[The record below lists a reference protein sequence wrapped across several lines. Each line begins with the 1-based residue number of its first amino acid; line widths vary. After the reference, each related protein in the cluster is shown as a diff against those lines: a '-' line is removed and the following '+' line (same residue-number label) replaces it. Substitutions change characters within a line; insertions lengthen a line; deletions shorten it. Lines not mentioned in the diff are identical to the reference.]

1 MDILDD
7 ALGESISTSSNDVG
21 EKTFFNH
28 VLRFDGKTKN
38 ELMDVFQYSV
48 TAVFPILILNHIISN
63 LFPEPDENKAILE
76 LVIEI
81 GSELFLLLFGIYMI
95 HRIVTYF
102 PLFSGNAYN
111 ELNMLN
117 IVLIF
122 LIIIL
127 SFQTQLSEKANIL
140 FDHIKNYIFYNTGY
154 DSDSAKRP
162 QRENMKERRDHEKEE
177 IKERLSRS
185 VPTNTQPQS
194 HTQEERLNVGISSS
208 PPNDQGLMSFAEP
221 MAANDGLGGF
231 TSF

>member
-1 MDILDD
+1 MDILDN
-7 ALGESISTSSNDVG
+7 ALGESVSTSSSDVG

-38 ELMDVFQYSV
+38 ELMDLFQYSV
-48 TAVFPILILNHIISN
+48 TAVFPILILNNIISN

-95 HRIVTYF
+95 HRLVTYF
-102 PLFSGNAYN
+102 PLFSGNAYS

-117 IVLIF
+117 IVLVF

-154 DSDSAKRP
+154 DSSSAKRP
-162 QRENMKERRDHEKEE
+162 QRENMKDVDEKE
-177 IKERLSRS
+177 KMTSTLSGSREQQQHHADHS
-185 VPTNTQPQS
+185 VTASTNDTNP
-194 HTQEERLNVGISSS
+194 NGIAI
-208 PPNDQGLMSFAEP
+208 DTFAEP
-221 MAANDGLGGF
+221 MAANEGFGGF
-231 TSF
+231 SSF

>member
-1 MDILDD
+1 MFDN
-7 ALGESISTSSNDVG
+7 ALGESVSSSSIDVG

-38 ELMDVFQYSV
+38 ELMDIFQYSV
-48 TAVFPILILNHIISN
+48 TSVFPILILNNLISN

-76 LVIEI
+76 LVVEI

-102 PLFSGNAYN
+102 PLFSGNAYS

-117 IVLIF
+117 IVLVF

-154 DSDSAKRP
+154 DSGSAKRP
-162 QRENMKERRDHEKEE
+162 QRENMKEREVVEKEE
-177 IKERLSRS
+177 MKERLSRG
-185 VPTNTQPQS
+185 VPTNTQGSEP
-194 HTQEERLNVGISSS
+194 EEQRNINMGGT
-208 PPNDQGLMSFAEP
+208 PNTSNGLETFAEP
-221 MAANDGLGGF
+221 MAANDGFGGF

>member
-1 MDILDD
+1 MDILDN
-7 ALGESISTSSNDVG
+7 ALGESVSTSSSDVG

-38 ELMDVFQYSV
+38 ELMDLFQYSV
-48 TAVFPILILNHIISN
+48 TAVFPILILNNVISN

-95 HRIVTYF
+95 HRLVTYF
-102 PLFSGNAYN
+102 PLFSGNAYS

-117 IVLIF
+117 IVLVF

-154 DSDSAKRP
+154 DSSSDKRP
-162 QRENMKERRDHEKEE
+162 QRENMNHDENLDKKKNITDTLDGGRGDGTTDSANHQV
-177 IKERLSRS
+177 IPS
-185 VPTNTQPQS
+185 TNGTNS
-194 HTQEERLNVGISSS
+194 NGIAI
-208 PPNDQGLMSFAEP
+208 DTFAEP
-221 MAANDGLGGF
+221 MAANEGFGGF
-231 TSF
+231 SSF

>member
-1 MDILDD
+1 MDILDN
-7 ALGESISTSSNDVG
+7 ALGESVSTSLNDVG

-38 ELMDVFQYSV
+38 ELMDLFQYSV
-48 TAVFPILILNHIISN
+48 TAVFPILILNNIISN

-76 LVIEI
+76 LVVEI

-95 HRIVTYF
+95 HRLVTYF
-102 PLFSGNAYN
+102 PLFSGNVYS

-117 IVLIF
+117 IVLVF

-154 DSDSAKRP
+154 DSETAKRP
-162 QRENMKERRDHEKEE
+162 QRENMKEKREHEKEE
-177 IKERLSRS
+177 MSERLSRN
-185 VPTNTQPQS
+185 VQNNTQTHEVPMVN
-194 HTQEERLNVGISSS
+194 RDVNVGATTQV
-208 PPNDQGLMSFAEP
+208 DQGLDTFAEP

-231 TSF
+231 SLF

>member
-1 MDILDD
+1 MDILDN
-7 ALGESISTSSNDVG
+7 ALGESVSSSSSDVG

-38 ELMDVFQYSV
+38 ELMDLFQYSV
-48 TAVFPILILNHIISN
+48 TAIFPILILNNIISN

-95 HRIVTYF
+95 HRLVTYF
-102 PLFSGNAYN
+102 PLFSGNAYS

-117 IVLIF
+117 IVLVF

-154 DSDSAKRP
+154 DSSSAKRP
-162 QRENMKERRDHEKEE
+162 QRENMDQKKDEGEKEE
-177 IKERLSRS
+177 TKDRLC
-185 VPTNTQPQS
+185 VNPQRQVQNIQQS
-194 HTQEERLNVGISSS
+194 EVQANMNIGESPHSACNMLSS
-208 PPNDQGLMSFAEP
+208 EP
-221 MAANDGLGGF
+221 LAANEGF
-231 TSF
+231 SGFSNF

>member
-1 MDILDD
+1 MDLLDN
-7 ALGESISTSSNDVG
+7 ALGESVSLSSNDVG

-38 ELMDVFQYSV
+38 ELMDLFQYSV
-48 TAVFPILILNHIISN
+48 TAVFPILILNNIISN

-76 LVIEI
+76 LVVEI

-95 HRIVTYF
+95 HRLVTYF
-102 PLFSGNAYN
+102 PLFSGNVYS

-117 IVLIF
+117 IVLVF

-154 DSDSAKRP
+154 DNDSAKRP
-162 QRENMKERRDHEKEE
+162 QRENMKEKRENEKEE
-177 IKERLSRS
+177 MSERLSRN
-185 VPTNTQPQS
+185 VQNNTQTHEIPVVN
-194 HTQEERLNVGISSS
+194 RDANVGA
-208 PPNDQGLMSFAEP
+208 NTQVDHGLDTFVEP
-221 MAANDGLGGF
+221 MAANDGMGGF
-231 TSF
+231 TIF